1 MGGVGPAAT
10 AMANAAVREFGQF
23 SEVSMTQIR
32 ADNQPVTQITIIDS
46 EPDKQAE
53 ALSVMTE
60 RARFMARQPGFISIS
75 LHRSLDGRRIV
86 NYVQWQNRD
95 LLRSAHQ
102 APEFRKEW
110 GHLDQLTDEIDPN
123 LYEVAQVI
131 DSSQ

>member
-1 MGGVGPAAT
+1 
-10 AMANAAVREFGQF
+10 MA
-23 SEVSMTQIR
+23 QIQTGR
-32 ADNQPVTQITIIDS
+32 QPVTQITIVES

-86 NYVQWQNRD
+86 NYVQWQDRD

-102 APEFRKEW
+102 SPEFRRQW
-110 GHLDQLTDEIDPN
+110 GHFDELTGEIDPH
-123 LYEVAQVI
+123 LYEVSEVI
-131 DSSQ
+131 EVRR

>member
-1 MGGVGPAAT
+1 
-10 AMANAAVREFGQF
+10 MAHIQAGKE
-23 SEVSMTQIR
+23 
-32 ADNQPVTQITIIDS
+32 PVTQITIVEA
-46 EPDKQAE
+46 EPDRQAE

-102 APEFRKEW
+102 SAEFRRQW
-110 GHLDQLTDEIDPN
+110 GRFDELTEEIDPH
-123 LYEVAQVI
+123 LYEVSEVL
-131 DSSQ
+131 DGGR